1 MKWSRVAALSLLL
14 AGTALAGIPPKA
26 ETAYLDGRFVS
37 AANIAEADGSA
48 EALTFAA
55 RALIA
60 DAIMRDGV
68 YCEPC
73 LTVAETIAQSAIDR
87 DPRYAEAYVQLAIAM
102 GFRGR
107 FLGAMDAQSER
118 LPEKG
123 RQAIDKALELDPLS
137 PWAKA
142 SLGAWHLEIIH
153 RAGPVLAE
161 VTYGASRSEGLKAFR
176 EALAGDPG
184 NLLLHFHFALSIL
197 ALDVDE
203 FRTEALQALLAGY
216 KDPRGDAL
224 TLFTRKRTD
233 ELLATLKTGNTKDV
247 EILVRKFQGYPSKP

>member
-1 MKWSRVAALSLLL
+1 MKWSRVAVLSLLV
-14 AGTALAGIPPKA
+14 AGAAHAGIPLKA
-26 ETAYLDGRFVS
+26 QSAYLDGRFVS
-37 AANIAEADGSA
+37 AATIAETDGSA
-48 EALTFAA
+48 EALAFAA
-55 RALIA
+55 RARIA

-87 DPRYAEAYVQLAIAM
+87 DPKYAEAYVQLAIAM

-107 FLGAMDAQSER
+107 FLSAMDAQSER

-142 SLGAWHLEIIH
+142 SLGAWHLEIVH

-161 VTYGASRSEGLKAFR
+161 VTYGASRTEGLKAFR
-176 EALAGDPG
+176 EALAADPG

-197 ALDVDE
+197 ALDTDE
-203 FRTEALQALLAGY
+203 FRTEALQALEAGY

-224 TLFTRKRTD
+224 TMFTRKRAE
-233 ELLATLKTGNTKDV
+233 ELTAALKTGTTKEV
-247 EILVRKFQGYPSKP
+247 ETLVRKFQGYPPQK